1 MKKLSTTQLAMSYT
15 GIFLGAGFVSGQEL
29 WQFFACFGPVGLIGF
44 IGTAAL
50 FFYVNYANLRLIQLT
65 GQEDMGR
72 LMTCGDHPKLRAA
85 VSAMQ
90 NLLLVGVC
98 IIMIAGAST
107 LIHQL
112 LPIPAWL
119 GGLIFTV
126 IVAAVALLGMQGL
139 VAVFSLL
146 VPVTT
151 VMAMLLAAWVLIKN
165 GFSFAPANGSVSA
178 LMPNWIIGFVTYAAY
193 NLFGTISILVPT
205 AKLMDGKKTV
215 RRGLSMG
222 SVLLIVLAWSM
233 IAAISVLPSSGQN
246 ELPMSALASGLHPTL
261 SVAYSL
267 LMGFGMFGACLSSIC
282 AVVSQT
288 ELHFAG
294 INKHG
299 KLFTTALLLV
309 SFALSLLGFGNLIGI
324 IYPVFGYASIPFLIC
339 LVLNYHKVKKTGT
352 L

>member
-1 MKKLSTTQLAMSYT
+1 MA
-15 GIFLGAGFVSGQEL
+15 V
-29 WQFFACFGPVGLIGF
+29 FACFGPVGLIGF

-72 LMTCGDHPKLRAA
+72 LMTCGDHPKLRSRRKRHAKPAA
-85 VSAMQ
+85 GRRMHKHDSRRIYAYPSAF
-90 NLLLVGVC
+90 
-98 IIMIAGAST
+98 AHT
-107 LIHQL
+107 
-112 LPIPAWL
+112 AWL
-119 GGLIFTV
+119 GGLFFTV

-151 VMAMLLAAWVLIKN
+151 VMAVLLAAWVLIKN

-246 ELPMSALASGLHPTL
+246 ELPTSALASGLHPTL

-267 LMGFGMFGACLSSIC
+267 LWGIWHVSVRAFRPYAPLSAKPSAFCRHKQTRKAFHYRAAACVLRAQSAWFRQSYRHNLSC
-282 AVVSQT
+282 FR
-288 ELHFAG
+288 L
-294 INKHG
+294 
-299 KLFTTALLLV
+299 
-309 SFALSLLGFGNLIGI
+309 
-324 IYPVFGYASIPFLIC
+324 ASIPFLIC

>member
-1 MKKLSTTQLAMSYT
+1 
-15 GIFLGAGFVSGQEL
+15 
-29 WQFFACFGPVGLIGF
+29 
-44 IGTAAL
+44 
-50 FFYVNYANLRLIQLT
+50 
-65 GQEDMGR
+65 
-72 LMTCGDHPKLRAA
+72 
-85 VSAMQ
+85 
-90 NLLLVGVC
+90 
-98 IIMIAGAST
+98 
-107 LIHQL
+107 
-112 LPIPAWL
+112 
-119 GGLIFTV
+119 
-126 IVAAVALLGMQGL
+126 
-139 VAVFSLL
+139 
-146 VPVTT
+146 
-151 VMAMLLAAWVLIKN
+151 
-165 GFSFAPANGSVSA
+165 
-178 LMPNWIIGFVTYAAY
+178 
-193 NLFGTISILVPT
+193 
-205 AKLMDGKKTV
+205 
-215 RRGLSMG
+215 MG

-246 ELPMSALASGLHPTL
+246 ELPISALASGLHPTL

>member
-1 MKKLSTTQLAMSYT
+1 M
-15 GIFLGAGFVSGQEL
+15 
-29 WQFFACFGPVGLIGF
+29 VG
-44 IGTAAL
+44 
-50 FFYVNYANLRLIQLT
+50 
-65 GQEDMGR
+65 
-72 LMTCGDHPKLRAA
+72 RAF
-85 VSAMQ
+85 
-90 NLLLVGVC
+90 
-98 IIMIAGAST
+98 
-107 LIHQL
+107 
-112 LPIPAWL
+112 
-119 GGLIFTV
+119 FTV

-151 VMAMLLAAWVLIKN
+151 VMAVLLAAWVLIKN

-246 ELPMSALASGLHPTL
+246 ELPTSALASGLHPTL

-294 INKHG
+294 INKHA

>member
-1 MKKLSTTQLAMSYT
+1 MKKLNAIQLAMSYT

-29 WQFFACFGPVGLIGF
+29 WQFFACFGPVGIIGF

-72 LMTCGDHPKLRAA
+72 LMTYGDHPKLRAA

-90 NLLLVGVC
+90 NLLLFGVST
-98 IIMIAGAST
+98 IMIAGASS
-107 LIHQL
+107 LVKEL
-112 LPIPAWL
+112 LPIPAWI

-126 IVAAVALLGMQGL
+126 AVAAVALLGVQGL

-151 VMAMLLAAWVLIKN
+151 VMAVLLAAWVLIKN

-178 LMPNWIIGFVTYAAY
+178 LMPNWVIGFVTYAAY

-205 AKLMDGKKTV
+205 AKLLDGKKPV

-222 SVLLIVLAWSM
+222 SIILILLAWSM
-233 IAAISVLPSSGQN
+233 IAAMAAVPSSGQS
-246 ELPMSALASGLHPTL
+246 ELPMASLASGLHPAL
-261 SVAYSL
+261 GAAYSL
-267 LMGFGMFGACLSSIC
+267 LMGFGMFGGCLSSIY
-282 AVVSQT
+282 AVVSQAA
-288 ELHFAG
+288 LHFPRLDTHA
-294 INKHG
+294 KS
-299 KLFTTALLLV
+299 FTVALLLV
-309 SFALSLLGFGNLIGI
+309 SFALSLLGFGNLIGV

-339 LVLNYHKVKKTGT
+339 LVLNYNKVKKTGT